1 MSNTKRITVIEPI
14 NTVIY
19 NPEYEAPKKKVA
31 AYARVS
37 TELEEQENSYEAQV
51 EYYTNHIQDNPDWE
65 FVGVYADRGIS
76 GTSTKRR
83 ESFNRMVEDAKAG
96 KIDIILTKSI
106 SRFARNTVD
115 LLETVRHLKDIG
127 VSVRFERE
135 NIDTSGMEGELL
147 LTLLA
152 GFAEAEAESASEAR
166 LWSVRKGYEKGI
178 SCHGH
183 PPYGYRWDGPVLAVL
198 PEEAEVVKR
207 IFMMYLEGNGADRI
221 AARLNSEGI
230 RKRNGTMFYGSEIR
244 YILTNEA
251 YIGDMILQKKFTVR
265 GQKHKVAR
273 NDGQLPKYH
282 IEDDHEAII
291 SRDVFDAVQEEMKRR
306 SSFGRGNLASRNV
319 QHTTLT
325 GRILCA
331 ECGRRYVRNG
341 ANNGYW
347 ICAAKTQHGKGS
359 CGARNISDKAMRGT
373 LADILGGDSDELIA
387 INDARIV
394 MSGDNAI
401 ITLSDGSGYL
411 IRFTKKNCTGTT
423 WEIEKL

>member
-1 MSNTKRITVIEPI
+1 MSECTSMRMIQSKASFPI
-14 NTVIY
+14 RL
-19 NPEYEAPKKKVA
+19 KVA

-37 TELEEQENSYEAQV
+37 SSSDTAYGSLSEQT
-51 EYYTNHIQDNPDWE
+51 EYYERVIRSNPQWL
-65 FVGVYADRGIS
+65 FVGVFHDQGIS
-76 GTSTKRR
+76 GTVK
-83 ESFNRMVEDAKAG
+83 DARKGFLSLLKEADNG
-96 KIDIILTKSI
+96 NIDIILTKSI

-115 LLETVRHLKDIG
+115 LLETVRHLKGIG

-183 PPYGYRWDGPVLAVL
+183 PPYGYRWNGPVLMVFPA
-198 PEEAEVVKR
+198 EAENVKR
-207 IFMMYLEGNGADRI
+207 IFSMYLDGIGTDRI
-221 AARLNSEGI
+221 AAILNNEGL

-244 YILTNEA
+244 YILVNET

-347 ICAAKTQHGKGS
+347 ICATKTQHGKGS
-359 CGARNISDKAMRGT
+359 CGARNISDKAMRGV
-373 LADILGGDSDELIA
+373 LSDILGGDSDELISM
-387 INDARIV
+387 NDAKIV
-394 MSGDNAI
+394 MNGDNALV
-401 ITLSDGSGYL
+401 TLSDGSGYL

>member
-1 MSNTKRITVIEPI
+1 MRMIQSKASFPTRLR
-14 NTVIY
+14 
-19 NPEYEAPKKKVA
+19 VA

-37 TELEEQENSYEAQV
+37 SSSDTAYGSLSEQT
-51 EYYTNHIQDNPDWE
+51 EYYERIIRANPQWS
-65 FVGVYADRGIS
+65 FAGVFHDQGIS
-76 GTSTKRR
+76 GTVK
-83 ESFNRMVEDAKAG
+83 DARKGFLSLLEEADNG
-96 KIDIILTKSI
+96 NIDIILTKSI

-183 PPYGYRWDGPVLAVL
+183 PPYGYRWDGPVLAVF

-207 IFMMYLEGNGADRI
+207 IFMMYLEGDGADRI
-221 AARLNSEGI
+221 AAILNSEGV

-251 YIGDMILQKKFTVR
+251 YIGDMILQKTFTARDKKRKAVR
-265 GQKHKVAR
+265 
-273 NDGQLPKYH
+273 NNGQLPKYH

-291 SRDVFDAVQEEMKRR
+291 ERDVFDAVQTEMKRR
-306 SSFGRGNLASRNV
+306 SSFGKGNLASPNV
-319 QHTTLT
+319 PHSVLT
-325 GRILCA
+325 GRIVCS
-331 ECGRRYVRNG
+331 ECGKKYVRNG
-341 ANNGYW
+341 AGNGYW
-347 ICAAKTQHGKGS
+347 ICGTKTRHGRTS
-359 CGARNISDKAMRGT
+359 CGARNISDKAMRGV

>member
-1 MSNTKRITVIEPI
+1 MIMIQSKASFPI
-14 NTVIY
+14 RLR
-19 NPEYEAPKKKVA
+19 VA
-31 AYARVS
+31 VYARVS
-37 TELEEQENSYEAQV
+37 SSSDTAYGSLSEQT
-51 EYYTNHIQDNPDWE
+51 EYYERTIRSNPQWS
-65 FVGVYADRGIS
+65 FAGVFHDQGIS
-76 GTSTKRR
+76 GT
-83 ESFNRMVEDAKAG
+83 VKAARKG
-96 KIDIILTKSI
+96 FLLLLEEADMGNIDIILTKSI

-183 PPYGYRWDGPVLAVL
+183 PPYGYRWNGPVLAVF

-207 IFMMYLEGNGADRI
+207 IFRMYLEGNGADRI
-221 AARLNSEGI
+221 AEILNSEGV
-230 RKRNGTMFYGSEIR
+230 RKRNETIFYGPEIR

-251 YIGDMILQKKFTVR
+251 YIGDMILQKTFTVR
-265 GQKHKVAR
+265 GRKRKAVR
-273 NDGQLPKYH
+273 NDGWLPKYH
-282 IEDDHEAII
+282 IEDDHEPII
-291 SRDVFDAVQEEMKRR
+291 SRDDFDAVQTERKRR
-306 SSFGRGNLASRNV
+306 SSFGRGNLASANV
-319 QHTTLT
+319 PHNVLT
-325 GRILCA
+325 GRIVCS
-331 ECGRRYVRNG
+331 ECGKKYVRNG

-347 ICAAKTQHGKGS
+347 ICGTKTRHTKDS
-359 CGARNISDKAMRGT
+359 CGARNISDKAMRGA

-387 INDARIV
+387 MNDVRIV
-394 MSGDNAI
+394 MSGDNAVV
-401 ITLSDGSGYL
+401 TLSGSSGYL